1 MVFKLKCHCFDEKT
15 FSIGN
20 FDAYIKLS
28 LTVPILLIT
37 DVHPFEPYVYF
48 KVIILMEIGDI
59 KWCTV
64 LFDRWCFGSQSMM
77 TFLNIFL
84 CHSQNRLSRLIWLKT
99 NGVPSF
105 HLESIRPFWFTRS
118 CRFDSFIRSPF
129 ENVVPFS
136 FKWAPAELL

>member
-1 MVFKLKCHCFDEKT
+1 MRRQFESEISMRISKFHC
-15 FSIGN
+15 
-20 FDAYIKLS
+20 LS
-28 LTVPILLIT
+28 QSYQRT
-37 DVHPFEPYVYF
+37 DGHPFEPYVYF
-48 KVIILMEIGDI
+48 KVIILMEIGYI
-59 KWCTV
+59 KMYSSIRWRTDGV
-64 LFDRWCFGSQSMM
+64 LV
-77 TFLNIFL
+77 LNQWWPFWIYFYVTARIV
-84 CHSQNRLSRLIWLKT
+84 CRVFLIWLKT